1 MKKETKKVH
10 KMITKDM
17 SFGEVLN
24 MFPQTTPVFSRNG
37 MHNIGEIKNPEGVGT
52 VGNPTC
58 GDVMKIFIKV
68 KKGND
73 GKERL
78 KDIKI
83 QTYGCVA
90 ALATSSMIT
99 DLAMGKTLEEA
110 LKISNKDIADAL
122 KGLPPIK
129 MHCSVL
135 AADALHRAIQD
146 YRKKS
151 RK

>member
-1 MKKETKKVH
+1 MYSKEVMEH
-10 KMITKDM
+10 FQHPHHM
-17 SFGEVLN
+17 GV
-24 MFPQTTPVFSRNG
+24 
-37 MHNIGEIKNPEGVGT
+37 IKNPDGVGT

-68 KKGND
+68 EKGKD

-78 KDIKI
+78 KDIKV

-90 ALATSSMIT
+90 AISTSSMIT
-99 DLAMGKTLEEA
+99 DLAIGKTLEEA
-110 LKISNKDIADAL
+110 LKITNKDIADSL

-135 AADALHRAIQD
+135 AADALHRAIDD
-146 YRKKS
+146 YRKKES
-151 RK
+151 KKAKARK

>member
-1 MKKETKKVH
+1 MYSKEVMEH
-10 KMITKDM
+10 
-17 SFGEVLN
+17 FQHPHN
-24 MFPQTTPVFSRNG
+24 M
-37 MHNIGEIKNPEGVGT
+37 GEIKNPDGVGT
-52 VGNPTC
+52 VGNPQC

-68 KKGND
+68 EKGKD

-78 KDIKI
+78 KDIKV

-99 DLAMGKTLEEA
+99 DLAMGKTLDEA
-110 LKISNKDIADAL
+110 LKISNKQIAEAL

-135 AADALHRAIQD
+135 AADALHSAIED
-146 YRKKS
+146 YRKKGARRIQPKES
-151 RK
+151 KAKARR